1 MRIIP
6 ALIGASLG
14 VGIATTVIAQTT
26 TPPAPAINPGTKV
39 YAYEKT
45 APPPKAKMTAPMQQ
59 RIDDEAPIGSQKW
72 WNDQNRRSLG
82 NSGDGG
88 GSGM

>member
-39 YAYEKT
+39 YAYEKK
-45 APPPKAKMTAPMQQ
+45 ASPKAKMTSPMQQ

-72 WNDQNRRSLG
+72 WIDQNRRSLG